1 MRISDWSSD
10 VCSSDLISDVPGPV
24 HMALGRLAR
33 ARLTNVNIIARRR
46 SRMMKLHEF
55 TLIASGLDPEAEDF
69 EDRFETGCDDA
80 TLSFQKGVI
89 ILEFSREAVSFSK
102 AVASAWTSAAPAP

>member
-1 MRISDWSSD
+1 MVVLSRGAEVRHARGRFEAKAQIYSG
-10 VCSSDLISDVPGPV
+10 ISDVPGPV

-69 EDRFETGCDDA
+69 EDRFQTGRSDRSEERRVGNECVR
-80 TLSFQKGVI
+80 T
-89 ILEFSREAVSFSK
+89 
-102 AVASAWTSAAPAP
+102 